1 MSDVLLLDLLL
12 HAWLIAVDVVV
23 VVAVGRWRTRAVGV
37 CGLGSLIAAVGVIA
51 IARSLSEQTF
61 PVMRG
66 IGWVLFV
73 HGPIDLF
80 AAAWLSRSVARSDA
94 LVLAVFGLGATL
106 IGVDG
111 YLVEPHW
118 LVVERFEVPV
128 AGLEERLRIAVLAD
142 LQSDVWGA
150 YEERAFRRTMEERPD
165 LIVFPGDFVQ
175 VDADGPAYEEQVAAM
190 RRLLPILSAPLGQYA
205 VQGNVDWRETWAYD
219 LFADTD
225 VQAVRET
232 QSFAVGPIVLTAV
245 SFLDG
250 FDRQLELPHE
260 GTFHVA
266 MAHGPDFSLSDG
278 VEADLLIAG
287 HTHGGQVQLPFIGA
301 LLTYSWVP
309 RAWGGGGMHDIGG
322 GRTLVVS
329 RGVGMERAYA
339 PRLRFDCRP
348 EIVIIDLVP
357 K

>member
-1 MSDVLLLDLLL
+1 MSELTLLDLLL
-12 HAWLIAVDVVV
+12 HTWLVAVDVVV
-23 VVAVGRWRTRAVGV
+23 VVAASRWRHRTVGV
-37 CGLGSLIAAVGVIA
+37 CGAGSLIAAVGVIGL
-51 IARSLSEQTF
+51 ARTISPGTF

-73 HGPIDLF
+73 HGPFDLV
-80 AAAWLSRSVARSDA
+80 ASAWLARSVARSDA
-94 LVLAVFGLGATL
+94 ILLAVFSLVTMLVGL
-106 IGVDG
+106 DG

-118 LVVERFEVPV
+118 LEVERFELKA
-128 AGLEERLRIAVLAD
+128 AGLTERLRIAVLAD

-150 YEERAFRRTMEERPD
+150 YEEGVFHRTMEERPD

-175 VDADGPAYEEQVAAM
+175 VDVNGARYPGQVEAM

-219 LFADTD
+219 LFADTG

-232 QSFAVGPIVLTAV
+232 QSFQVGPIVLTAV
-245 SFLDG
+245 GFYDG
-250 FDRQLELPHE
+250 FDQHLQLPHE

-266 MAHGPDFSLSDG
+266 VAHGPDFSLSDE
-278 VEADLLIAG
+278 VKADLLIAG
-287 HTHGGQVQLPFIGA
+287 HTHGGQVQLPFIGP
-301 LLTYSWVP
+301 LLTYSFVP
-309 RAWGGGGMHDIGG
+309 RAWGGGGMHDIGA

-339 PRLRFDCRP
+339 PRLRFNCRP
-348 EIVIIDLVP
+348 EIVIIDLIP
-357 K
+357 